1 MLNHPVTSVQNG
13 ARWRQES
20 LQKDVAHVRVHDE
33 IKTRARWNLLIP
45 AIVLAF
51 FGSGSQM
58 A

>member
-20 LQKDVAHVRVHDE
+20 LLADAASYQATDETSQWVR
-33 IKTRARWNLLIP
+33 WGLIIS
-45 AIVLAF
+45 AVVLAF
-51 FGSGSQM
+51 FGGRG

>member
-20 LQKDVAHVRVHDE
+20 LLADAERFQVTDESRTRVR
-33 IKTRARWNLLIP
+33 WGLIVS

-51 FGSGSQM
+51 FGSRGS
-58 A
+58 

>member
-20 LQKDVAHVRVHDE
+20 LLEDAATYQVNDE
-33 IKTRARWNLLIP
+33 TKTRVRWGLIIS

-51 FGSGSQM
+51 FGSRGS
-58 A
+58 

>member
-20 LQKDVAHVRVHDE
+20 LLADAASYQATDETRQRVRWDLIVA
-33 IKTRARWNLLIP
+33 

-51 FGSGSQM
+51 FGGRG

>member
-20 LQKDVAHVRVHDE
+20 LLADAANYQATDNSKPRL
-33 IKTRARWNLLIP
+33 RWGVIAA

-51 FGSGSQM
+51 VGSRG

>member
-20 LQKDVAHVRVHDE
+20 LLADAESYQAPDAPKQRVRWGLM
-33 IKTRARWNLLIP
+33 IT

-51 FGSGSQM
+51 FGSRGN
-58 A
+58 

>member
-20 LQKDVAHVRVHDE
+20 LLADAQSFQVNGETQARVR
-33 IKTRARWNLLIP
+33 WGLIIS

-51 FGSGSQM
+51 FGSHGS
-58 A
+58 